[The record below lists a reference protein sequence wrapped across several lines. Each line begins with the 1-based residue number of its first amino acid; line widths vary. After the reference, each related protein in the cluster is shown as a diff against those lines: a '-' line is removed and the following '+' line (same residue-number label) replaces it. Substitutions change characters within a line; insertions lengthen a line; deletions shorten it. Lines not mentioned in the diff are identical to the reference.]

1 MDILTRL
8 YAENNRIT
16 INTITKIYLRVHALS
31 LYMMYVGRLSTPKL
45 K

>member
-16 INTITKIYLRVHALS
+16 VNTISKIYLRVHALR